1 MKIKWIALP
10 LAIALSSTPALAAEP
25 ADAPIDSKAL
35 YGALLS
41 PMSTT
46 YACQDVLNSPS
57 DYSDAKTL
65 TTNFFKVALTKDST
79 PPEQAVNLIEKQFTE
94 QDIQGKTK
102 AYFAKEKASK
112 PEQVQ
117 YCQALV
123 YDSYK
128 QVASILPNQS

>member
-10 LAIALSSTPALAAEP
+10 LAFVISSTSVLAAEA
-25 ADAPIDSKAL
+25 ADGPIDSKAL
-35 YGALLS
+35 YGALLYH
-41 PMSTT
+41 MSTT
-46 YACQDVLNSPS
+46 YACQGVLNAPS
-57 DYSDAKTL
+57 DYTDAKTL
-65 TTNFFKVALTKDST
+65 TTNFFKVALTEDST
-79 PPEQAVNLIEKQFTE
+79 PPEQAVNLIEKQFTD
-94 QDIQGKTK
+94 QDIQGKTM
-102 AYFAKEKASK
+102 AYFAEQKVSK